1 MKILVV
7 SQYFYPENFRINT
20 LCKELVERGHEVT
33 VMTAYPQY
41 PRGEIYEGYGFD
53 IPYDTEWN
61 GVKIHRVK
69 TYPRGHNVLGLL
81 RNCVSYVVS
90 GNRWVRQCKE
100 RYDRVFVFG
109 LSPATLALPA
119 VTYKKKFGSPMYYY
133 LQDLWPESVHE
144 VLGIRF
150 PPLTFVINRIVNRI
164 YKYSDTI
171 LCTSN
176 GYVKHLQKKGV
187 PAEKTVYWPQFC
199 SEPDFTAA
207 QKPAEYT
214 EDTFN
219 VVFTGNIGDAQGLDL
234 VVEAAAR
241 LKGKGVRWYLV
252 GDGRAKERLEQ
263 LAAERGVEEDV
274 VFVGRVSEEEANRYV
289 HFADCAYL
297 SFQPNPLFDMIL
309 PAKLQTYLACGA
321 PILAAA
327 GGESAALI
335 TEARCGVATPPQVDD
350 LVRAVQEMAALPP
363 EERQTMADNARRY
376 SQEHFSKDALVE
388 QLLDWMNN
396 ADTTN
401 T

>member
-7 SQYFYPENFRINT
+7 SQYFYPEPFRINT
-20 LCKELVERGHEVT
+20 ICQELVQRGHDVT

-41 PRGEIYEGYGFD
+41 PQGEIYEGYGFD
-53 IPYDTEWN
+53 IPYETEWS

-69 TYPRGHNVLGLL
+69 THPRGHNALGLL

-100 RYDRVFVFG
+100 KYDRVFVFG

-119 VTYKKKFGSPMYYY
+119 VTYKKKFGSPTYYY

-150 PPLTFVINRIVNRI
+150 APLTWVINRIVGRI

-171 LCTSN
+171 LCTSK
-176 GYVKHLQKKGV
+176 GYIGNLVAKGV
-187 PAEKTVYWPQFC
+187 PEDKLVYWPQFC
-199 SEPDFTAA
+199 TAPDFTDAV
-207 QKPAEYT
+207 KPEIYT
-214 EDTFN
+214 DDTFN

-234 VVEAAAR
+234 VVEAAAQ

-263 LAAERGVEEDV
+263 LAADRGVTEDV
-274 VFVGRVSEEEANRYV
+274 VFVGRVSEAEANRYV

-297 SFQPNPLFDMIL
+297 SFQPNPLFDLIL

-321 PILAAA
+321 PILAAS

-335 TEARCGVATPPQVDD
+335 NEAQCGVAVPPQVDE
-350 LVRAVQEMAALPP
+350 LVQAVQKMAALSPD
-363 EERQTMADNARRY
+363 ERNAMANNARQY
-376 SQEHFSKDALVE
+376 SREHFDKDALVD
-388 QLLDWMNN
+388 QLLDLMNHAN
-396 ADTTN
+396 
-401 T
+401 

>member
-7 SQYFYPENFRINT
+7 SQYFYPEPFRINT
-20 LCKELVERGHEVT
+20 ICQELVQRGHDVT

-41 PRGEIYEGYGFD
+41 PKGEIYDGYGFD
-53 IPYDTEWN
+53 VPYDKEWN
-61 GVKIHRVK
+61 GVKVHRVK
-69 TYPRGHNVLGLL
+69 THPRGHNALGLL

-90 GNRWVRQCKE
+90 GNRWVKQCKE
-100 RYDRVFVFG
+100 KYDRVFVFG

-119 VTYKKKFGSPMYYY
+119 VTYKKKFGTPMYYY

-150 PPLTFVINRIVNRI
+150 APLTFVINQIVGKI
-164 YKYSDTI
+164 YKASDKI
-171 LCTSN
+171 LCTSK
-176 GYVKHLQKKGV
+176 GYVKNLQGKGV
-187 PAEKTVYWPQFC
+187 PADKTVYWPQFC
-199 SEPDFTAA
+199 TEPDFTDVD
-207 QKPAEYT
+207 KPAEYGD
-214 EDTFN
+214 DTFN

-241 LKGKGVRWYLV
+241 LKGKGIRWYLV

-263 LAAERGVEEDV
+263 LVADRGVQEDV
-274 VFVGRVSEEEANRYV
+274 IFVGRVSEAEANRYV

-297 SFQPNPLFDMIL
+297 SFQPNPLFDLIL

-335 TEARCGVATPPQVDD
+335 AEARCGMAVPPQVEE
-350 LVRAVQEMAALPP
+350 LVQAVQTMAALTP
-363 EERQTMADNARRY
+363 EERQEMANNAQRY
-376 SQEHFSKDALVE
+376 SAEHFDKDALIDE
-388 QLLDWMNN
+388 LLDLMK
-396 ADTTN
+396 
-401 T
+401 